1 MGVVRQILGLL
12 VEVAML
18 TGYPV
23 SPVTYLHLRMF
34 EMALDYTKHKT
45 EEFECL
51 GGYMSPVNDFYKKAG
66 LASSVHRCVLIYV
79 GYRMLC

>member
-1 MGVVRQILGLL
+1 MVVVSQARSGLL
-12 VEVAML
+12 EEVSVL
-18 TGYPV
+18 IWYPV

-66 LASSVHRCVLIYV
+66 LASSVHRY
-79 GYRMLC
+79 YSKHADY

>member
-1 MGVVRQILGLL
+1 
-12 VEVAML
+12 
-18 TGYPV
+18 
-23 SPVTYLHLRMF
+23 MF

-66 LASSVHRCVLIYV
+66 LASSVHRYV
-79 GYRMLC
+79 YTIWIIECCAKT